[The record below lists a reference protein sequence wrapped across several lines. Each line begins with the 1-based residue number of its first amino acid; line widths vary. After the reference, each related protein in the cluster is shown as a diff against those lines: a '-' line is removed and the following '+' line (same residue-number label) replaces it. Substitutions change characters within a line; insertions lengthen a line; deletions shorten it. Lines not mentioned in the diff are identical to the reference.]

1 MMTNSHKPLGDA
13 LYSWVEDLLNA
24 LTHGIGAVFGIV
36 ALVLMV
42 VRAAM
47 IGDVGAIASVSIYGA
62 SFILLFL
69 ISTIYHAVWHQRARG
84 WLKIMDHS
92 AIYLLIAGTY
102 TPFIILG
109 LEGGLRL
116 TMLVAIW
123 CLAAF
128 GVLFKFLF
136 IHRFK
141 KLALITYLGMGWLSV
156 LIIQP
161 LMATMPSGGLW
172 MLAIGGLVYSLGVI
186 FYVAKRIPYSHAI
199 WHVFVLGGA
208 VCHFVAVY
216 AFVLPAQAV

>member
-1 MMTNSHKPLGDA
+1 MTSSQPPMGQRM
-13 LYSWVEDLLNA
+13 YSWVEDLLNA
-24 LTHGIGAVFGIV
+24 ITHGAGAIFGIV

-47 IGDVGAIASVSIYGA
+47 IGDPGAIASVSIYGA
-62 SFILLFL
+62 TFILLFL
-69 ISTIYHAVWHQRARG
+69 ISTIYHAVWHQTARG

-102 TPFIILG
+102 TPFILLG
-109 LEGGLRL
+109 LEGALRIG
-116 TMLVAIW
+116 MLVAIW
-123 CLAAF
+123 ALAAF

-141 KLALITYLGMGWLSV
+141 KLALVTYLGMGWLSV
-156 LIIQP
+156 LIIKP
-161 LMATMPSGGLW
+161 LMATMPAGGLW

-199 WHVFVLGGA
+199 WHLFVLGGA

-216 AFVLPAQAV
+216 AFVLPAQGV